1 VLHHLTRVR
10 GPADAAHA
18 LRAEGGLEQSRGR
31 RAVGRHEP
39 LGERHDPRA
48 VGHAEPLELL
58 HGVTDPRGRDGEEDQ
73 VGAGELLGMTSE
85 RADGQVTRKLDAG
98 QVALVVART
107 GQLLGLPRR
116 AAQEHRPDSGPLE
129 QHRHGGAE
137 GPGPDDGGAAWM
149 LAGVADGR
157 RS

>member
-1 VLHHLTRVR
+1 MLHHLTRVR
-10 GPADAAHA
+10 GTTDAAHA
-18 LRAEGGLEQSRGR
+18 LRAEAGLEQSRGR
-31 RAVGRHEP
+31 RPVRRHEP

-48 VGHAEPLELL
+48 VGHAQPLELL
-58 HGVTDPRGRDGEEDQ
+58 HGVADPRGRNGEEDQ
-73 VGAGELLGMTSE
+73 VGAGELLGMSAE
-85 RADGQVTRKLDAG
+85 RVHAQVTRELDAG

-107 GQLLGLPRR
+107 GQLIGLLGRT
-116 AAQEHRPDSGPLE
+116 AEQHRPDAGPLE
-129 QHRHGGAE
+129 QHRHRGAE